1 MPYVVLFVAFVLCLV
16 GMWTFQPPPP
26 PPPREV
32 RVEVVKPVV
41 VPHRQLVGER
51 R

>member
-1 MPYVVLFVAFVLCLV
+1 MPYLLLLIAFVLCLA
-16 GMWTFQPPPP
+16 GMWTFQMPPPP
-26 PPPREV
+26 KEV

-51 R
+51 